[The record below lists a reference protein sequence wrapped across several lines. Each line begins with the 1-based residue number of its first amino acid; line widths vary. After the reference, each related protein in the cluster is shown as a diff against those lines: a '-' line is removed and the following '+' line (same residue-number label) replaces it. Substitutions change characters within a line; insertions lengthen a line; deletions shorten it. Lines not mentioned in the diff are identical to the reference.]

1 MWHNNRG
8 LKGPSRW
15 KGRLSAIFPGFSSGG
30 PSGSDI
36 ASEFGMAW
44 STLGY
49 DALRRACVA
58 LLSPL
63 ALFGLAPS
71 ALADDSLYI
80 VANVSV
86 DATDKDA
93 VAAKAKGMEA
103 AERDA
108 LAIVLKRLMPVSA
121 YFQLPDLSQQN
132 VDDFVGSVSIRSEQ
146 NSATR
151 YLASLDVSFNS
162 AAVKQLLDNQNIPY
176 SETRAEVISI
186 LPLVLDGDRVKGEGA
201 EGWSQAWEGLDL
213 VHSITPATILKP
225 RENLTADTVQSVL
238 GGDAQAFALMQSQY
252 SYAPLVVAVGGVEG
266 GKFVTRLVGADSVG
280 PINYGHDDDF
290 SGSAKEAAR
299 AAAQVAFGIIENR
312 WKLTQDQMPA
322 DAKTE
327 SGAGQPIGSQPGTAV
342 VPRNVQAVVEFTGL
356 KDWQDIRARLLQVAG
371 IQALEVNA
379 LSARAASITF
389 DYAGSLGKLQA
400 ALGQSGFAMDEKDGT
415 FVLHSK

>member
-1 MWHNNRG
+1 
-8 LKGPSRW
+8 
-15 KGRLSAIFPGFSSGG
+15 
-30 PSGSDI
+30 
-36 ASEFGMAW
+36 MAW

-49 DALRRACVA
+49 EALRRACVA
-58 LLSPL
+58 LLSAL
-63 ALFGLAPS
+63 ALFSLEPS
-71 ALADDSLYI
+71 AFADDSLYI
-80 VANVSV
+80 IANVSV

-121 YFQLPDLSQQN
+121 YSQLPDLSQQN
-132 VDDFVGSVSIRSEQ
+132 VDDLVGSVSIRSEQ

-162 AAVKQLLDNQNIPY
+162 VAVKQLLDNQNIPY
-176 SETRAEVISI
+176 SETRAEAISI

-201 EGWSQAWEGLDL
+201 EGWGQAWEGLDL
-213 VHSITPATILKP
+213 AHSVTPATILKP
-225 RENLTADTVQSVL
+225 RENLTADTVKSML

-280 PINYGHDDDF
+280 PINYGREDDF

-312 WKLTQDQMPA
+312 WKVTQDQMPA
-322 DAKTE
+322 PADARTE
-327 SGAGQPIGSQPGTAV
+327 GGEGQPVGSQTGAAV
-342 VPRNVQAVVEFTGL
+342 MPRNVQAVVQFTGL
-356 KDWQDIRARLLQVAG
+356 KDWQEIRARLMQVAG

-400 ALGQSGFAMDEKDGT
+400 ALGQSGFAMDEKDGS

>member
-1 MWHNNRG
+1 
-8 LKGPSRW
+8 
-15 KGRLSAIFPGFSSGG
+15 
-30 PSGSDI
+30 
-36 ASEFGMAW
+36 MAW

-49 DALRRACVA
+49 DALQRACVA
-58 LLSPL
+58 LLSAL
-63 ALFGLAPS
+63 ALFGLAPG

-121 YFQLPDLSQQN
+121 YSQLPDLSQQN
-132 VDDFVGSVSIRSEQ
+132 VDDLVGSVSIRSEQ

-162 AAVKQLLDNQNIPY
+162 VAVKQLLDNQNIPY
-176 SETRAEVISI
+176 SETRAEAISI

-201 EGWSQAWEGLDL
+201 EGWGQAWEGLDL
-213 VHSITPATILKP
+213 AHSVTPATIIKP
-225 RENLTADTVQSVL
+225 RENLTADTVKSVL

-280 PINYGHDDDF
+280 PINYGREDDF

-312 WKLTQDQMPA
+312 WKVTQDQMPA
-322 DAKTE
+322 PADARTE
-327 SGAGQPIGSQPGTAV
+327 GGEGQPVGSQTGAAV
-342 VPRNVQAVVEFTGL
+342 MPRNVQAVVQFTGL
-356 KDWQDIRARLLQVAG
+356 KDWQEIRARLMQVAG

-400 ALGQSGFAMDEKDGT
+400 ALGQSGFAMDEKDGS